1 MYDLIGQAVLS
12 YFAVTLSMGKL
23 LILSRYIFLIYGVDI
38 NEMRRHIHCTYAH
51 KGFKRSCKF
60 WIEPNVELDVTKRGD
75 FTDKELNEIK
85 ELIIEHKMVLLSQ
98 LDRFYNHESVKAI
111 RL

>member
-1 MYDLIGQAVLS
+1 
-12 YFAVTLSMGKL
+12 MGKL

-38 NEMRRHIHCTYAH
+38 TELRRHIHCTYAH

-60 WIEPNVELDVTKRGD
+60 WLEPAVELDTNKTGD
-75 FTDKELNEIK
+75 FTEKELNEIK
-85 ELIIEHKMVLLSQ
+85 LLIIEHKEILLAQ
-98 LDRFYNHESVKAI
+98 LDCFYNHEQVKAI

>member
-1 MYDLIGQAVLS
+1 
-12 YFAVTLSMGKL
+12 MGKL
-23 LILSRYIFLIYGVDI
+23 LIFARYIFLIYGSDI
-38 NEMRRHIHCTYAH
+38 NEQRRHIHCTYAY

-60 WIEPNVELDVTKRGD
+60 WLQPEVELDENKAGD

-85 ELIIEHKMVLLSQ
+85 NLVVVNKKLLLAQ
-98 LDRFYNHESVKAI
+98 LERFYNGEPVKAI